1 MKRSETFSAGFS
13 SLASI
18 FQFLESYHITGSRP
32 SSGRG
37 QPSDWTRDNTQ
48 FTSHLS
54 QHFRIKFFFTP
65 LKKPFPRPFALVGFG
80 ALPDKV
86 HEILLALQE
95 VYQLF
100 GKREFINDDNS
111 DELINIPD
119 G

>member
-1 MKRSETFSAGFS
+1 MNLITLQVQDPVVGGVNHLIGQGTTRS
-13 SLASI
+13 LLLICLSI
-18 FQFLESYHITGSRP
+18 SGSNFFLP
-32 SSGRG
+32 
-37 QPSDWTRDNTQ
+37 
-48 FTSHLS
+48 
-54 QHFRIKFFFTP
+54 P